1 MDRQDCAYLI
11 NSTPKYYF
19 LLPIHLALLKR
30 YAPACNWPIY
40 IASEVPDHPILKT
53 CDATVL
59 PLEQKDRFFIESRAA
74 AIAAL
79 PSHIKYV
86 FLMQDDFLLDRAPMY
101 QQLQEAL
108 ELMDT
113 DPNLATVRLM
123 PCPGPMA
130 SASIYRGQSSW
141 RSVMGG
147 QFVITYQA
155 TVWRREIAYE
165 FFSELA
171 ALPLPVMKGTED
183 QIKKHVQITLNCAEN
198 GTGQALFTK
207 LFSTKTHIGWV
218 RKHTAPNA
226 VYLSPWPYRPTAVE
240 RGILQDWAKELIQRE
255 GFTLDRELV
264 LHQHA
269 NLQ

>member
-19 LLPIHLALLKR
+19 LLPIHLALVKR
-30 YAPACNWPIY
+30 YAPEFNWPIY
-40 IASEVPDHPILKT
+40 IASEVPDHPILNK
-53 CDATVL
+53 CDAIVT

-79 PSHIKYV
+79 PPQIKYV
-86 FLMQDDFLLDRAPMY
+86 FLMQDDFLLDRTPMY

-113 DPNLATVRLM
+113 DLSLATVRLM

-130 SASIYRGQSSW
+130 SAPIYRGQSSW
-141 RSVMGG
+141 RSVVGG
-147 QFVITYQA
+147 QFMITYQA
-155 TVWRREIAYE
+155 TIWRREIAYE

-171 ALPLPVMKGTED
+171 ALPLPNMKGTED
-183 QIKKHVQITLNCAEN
+183 QIKKHVQITLNSAEN
-198 GTGQALFTK
+198 LTGQALFTK

-240 RGILQDWAKELIQRE
+240 RGVLQDWAKELIHRE
-255 GFTLDRELV
+255 GFTLDRELA
-264 LHQHA
+264 LRQHA
-269 NLQ
+269 NLL